1 MMTRSYSVPDKRGY
15 NFRVSMPWSFFIL
28 KNFLDFLIR
37 ILYIIEYVKKRSV
50 VGKKLAELEEK
61 VKAYIKK
68 YDMISKED
76 KVILGLSGGPDSVCL
91 LLLLKELEVDVHA
104 VHVNHGIRGKEADAD
119 EAFVK
124 ELCKRE
130 DIPFSGYHVD
140 VPAYA
145 KEVGLSCEEAGR
157 EVRRE
162 IFQKEMDKVHATKIA
177 LAHHMNDN
185 AETLLFNL
193 SRGTGI
199 KGMAGIR
206 PIRGEY
212 IRPILCL
219 TRKEIEEWLEEK
231 GESYCVDCTN
241 EEDVYTRNRIRN
253 HMIPYME
260 ENVNAKV
267 VEHLSNLS
275 EQILQLEA
283 FVERQTTMLYEKAV
297 KKERGAFLL
306 DIETLK
312 AADPAIRS
320 ALIKRVLGEA
330 AGKEKDIESVHLKT
344 VEDLADRQSGKKL
357 NLPYGLEAVRRYGNI
372 WIEKAQKDVKK
383 EAFSKVEMRTFDCE
397 GMPDTFPE
405 SPYTKWFDYDII
417 KNNVVIRG
425 RKTGDYITIDRNG
438 NKQKLKKY
446 FANAKIPQNQ
456 RDEVMLVADGDHI
469 MWVVGY
475 RQNQHYQVTEQ
486 TKHILEIKIIGGE
499 RNGRTG

>member
-1 MMTRSYSVPDKRGY
+1 MAG
-15 NFRVSMPWSFFIL
+15 
-28 KNFLDFLIR
+28 
-37 ILYIIEYVKKRSV
+37 
-50 VGKKLAELEEK
+50 LEEK

-68 YDMISKED
+68 YDMISKKD

-91 LLLLKELEVDVHA
+91 LLLLKELKVDVYA

-124 ELCKRE
+124 ELCERE
-130 DIPFSGYHVD
+130 AIPFSSYRIN

-145 KEVGLSCEEAGR
+145 KEKGLSCEEAGR

-162 IFQKEMDKVHATKIA
+162 IFQKEMEKVHATKIA

-212 IRPILCL
+212 VRPILCL
-219 TRKEIEEWLEEK
+219 TRKEIEDWLEEK
-231 GESYCVDCTN
+231 GEAYCVDCTN

-253 HMIPYME
+253 HIIPYIE
-260 ENVNAKV
+260 ENVNAKA

-275 EQILQLEA
+275 EQILQMEA
-283 FVERQTTMLYEKAV
+283 FVDRQTTLLYEKAV
-297 KKERGAFLL
+297 KKEREAYLL
-306 DIETLK
+306 NIEIFQ

-320 ALIKRVLGEA
+320 SLIKRVLGEA
-330 AGKEKDIESVHLKT
+330 AGKEKDIESVHLQA
-344 VEDLADRQSGKKL
+344 VEELANRQSGKKI
-357 NLPYGLEAVRRYGNI
+357 NLPYGLEAVRRYGTI
-372 WIEKAQKDVKK
+372 WIEKGQKDMEKQD
-383 EAFSKVEMRTFDCE
+383 FSKVEMRIFDCE
-397 GMPDTFPE
+397 GMPETFPE

-417 KNNVVIRG
+417 KNNVVVRS

-438 NKQKLKKY
+438 SKQKLKKY

-456 RDEVMLVADGDHI
+456 RDEVMLVADGSHI

-499 RNGRTG
+499 RNGRAG